1 MKYHYICILWFLC
14 ILGDPSGVLH
24 AQEIEPPA
32 WAVGDWWVVK
42 TQRYDSGGIIRKDT
56 PPRWLPPQAWRFD
69 VEQQES
75 IAGQPYFVVAVRPI
89 EDNPC
94 PYWFR
99 YWFRQSDR
107 YIARYELHQLKS
119 STANTRNLASSVVR
133 KDFDPAGT
141 TPFLTTTFPTL
152 PLAVP
157 VFAVESENSETFA
170 NEQSISST
178 APAYASPEFEMLQ
191 EVQSIAVKSLTE
203 KAHPDFLGLVGN
215 IPQEGNVFI
224 TISTTIALQ
233 EKQHWNP
240 QFPWCIY
247 GESVENSEITR
258 RYWLVKMGRN

>member
-1 MKYHYICILWFLC
+1 MKYHNCVLWLFV
-14 ILGDPSGVLH
+14 IIFAPLGWVN
-24 AQEIEPPA
+24 AQELQAPD
-32 WAVGDWWVVK
+32 WSVGDWWVVK
-42 TQRYDSGGIIRKDT
+42 TQRYDSGDIIRRDT
-56 PPRWLPPQAWRFD
+56 PPRWLPPQGWRFK

-75 IAGQPYFVVAVRPI
+75 IASQPYFVVAVRPI

-107 YIARYELHQLKS
+107 YIARYELHQLKN

-133 KDFDPAGT
+133 KDFDPAKT
-141 TPFLTTTFPTL
+141 IPFLTTTFPTL

-157 VFAVESENSETFA
+157 VFVAESEPLETLA
-170 NEQSISST
+170 NDQSIRSA
-178 APAYASPEFEMLQ
+178 APVYASPEFKMLQ

-215 IPQEGNVFI
+215 IPQEGNVFV
-224 TISTTIALQ
+224 TISTTTALQ

-258 RYWLVKMGRN
+258 RYWLVEMGHN